1 MQFACLLLN
10 IEFIPTPSLTQLYTI
25 QRSNV
30 YHKDMYDILPIHRSS
45 FPRCGVQHTA
55 HWRVQSA
62 SHRRAL
68 TLGICNQH
76 YSPSQTRPTHLSE
89 CAHALQNPTQ
99 SVCNAIRSQR
109 SDRRGPPVLV
119 SAEEDTNT
127 RAYARLLT
135 QAGVSALRNTTHN
148 LRNVSLIR
156 KDPPPA
162 FALNTV
168 HNYAH
173 CVCVC
178 VYGRRT
184 GRRIEQQTVSR
195 TYAALFPRK
204 LLTQTPV
211 DS

>member
-1 MQFACLLLN
+1 MQVACLLLN

-30 YHKDMYDILPIHRSS
+30 YHKDMYDTLPIHRSS

-55 HWRVQSA
+55 HWRIQSA
-62 SHRRAL
+62 SHRRWRSHWGFAINI
-68 TLGICNQH
+68 TRRPKH
-76 YSPSQTRPTHLSE
+76 DRRTSVERTRPPKSHPICVCSSGFSRGGYKHTCVRTL
-89 CAHALQNPTQ
+89 AHAG
-99 SVCNAIRSQR
+99 
-109 SDRRGPPVLV
+109 RR
-119 SAEEDTNT
+119 
-127 RAYARLLT
+127 
-135 QAGVSALRNTTHN
+135 LRNTTHN

-173 CVCVC
+173 CVCV
-178 VYGRRT
+178 YGRRT
-184 GRRIEQQTVSR
+184 GRRIEQQIVR
-195 TYAALFPRK
+195 TAHFFPRK